1 MKTRIQKVLSKEEE
15 EVIIQCTEITP
26 LIRDIYSYALAKGQ
40 EVSAGLEGKLCR
52 IQLEDI
58 CYFEAVDEKLFAYT
72 YDRVYDLKM
81 RLYEVENAY
90 KYCHFIR
97 CSKSVVLNLMQ
108 LEGIS
113 PTLNGRF
120 YAHMK
125 NNEKVIISR
134 QYVKEIR
141 RVMTNEE

>member
-1 MKTRIQKVLSKEEE
+1 MKTRIQKVLRKEDE
-15 EVIIQCTEITP
+15 EVIIQCIEISP
-26 LIRDIYSYALAKGQ
+26 VIREIYSYTLAKGQ
-40 EVSAGLEGKLCR
+40 EITGSLDGTLCR
-52 IQLEDI
+52 IRLEDV
-58 CYFEAVDEKLFAYT
+58 CYFEAVDEKLFACT
-72 YDRVYDLKM
+72 KNQVYDVKM

-125 NNEKVIISR
+125 NQEKVVISR

-141 RVMTNEE
+141 QVMTNEE

>member
-1 MKTRIQKVLSKEEE
+1 MKTRIQKILRKEDE
-15 EVIIQCTEITP
+15 EVIIQCVELSPI
-26 LIRDIYSYALAKGQ
+26 IREIYSYSLAKGQ
-40 EVSAGLEGKLCR
+40 EIIGCLEGTLCKIR
-52 IQLEDI
+52 LEDI
-58 CYFEAVDEKLFAYT
+58 CYFEAVDEKLFACT
-72 YDRVYDLKM
+72 SDHIYDVKM
-81 RLYEVENAY
+81 RLYEVESTY

-125 NNEKVIISR
+125 NKEKVVISR

-141 RVMTNEE
+141 RVMTNED

>member
-1 MKTRIQKVLSKEEE
+1 MKTRIQKVLRKEEE
-15 EVIIQCTEITP
+15 EVIIQCIEISP
-26 LIRDIYSYALAKGQ
+26 VIREIYSYTLAKGQ
-40 EVSAGLEGKLCR
+40 EITGSLDGTLCR
-52 IQLEDI
+52 IRLEDI
-58 CYFEAVDEKLFAYT
+58 CYFEAVDEKLFACT
-72 YDRVYDLKM
+72 KNQVYDVKM

-125 NNEKVIISR
+125 NKEKVVISR

-141 RVMTNEE
+141 QVMTNEE

>member
-1 MKTRIQKVLSKEEE
+1 MKTRIQKVLRKEDE
-15 EVIIQCTEITP
+15 EVIIQCIEISP
-26 LIRDIYSYALAKGQ
+26 VIREIYSYTLAKGQ
-40 EVSAGLEGKLCR
+40 EITGSLDGTLCR
-52 IQLEDI
+52 IRLEDI
-58 CYFEAVDEKLFAYT
+58 CYFEAVDEKLFACT
-72 YDRVYDLKM
+72 KNQVYDVKM

-125 NNEKVIISR
+125 NQEKVVISR

-141 RVMTNEE
+141 QVMTNEE

>member
-1 MKTRIQKVLSKEEE
+1 MKTRIQKVLRIEEE
-15 EVIIQCTEITP
+15 EVIIQCVELSP
-26 LIRDIYSYALAKGQ
+26 VIRDIYSYALAKGQ
-40 EVSAGLEGKLCR
+40 EIPGSLDGKLCR
-52 IQLEDI
+52 IRLEDI
-58 CYFEAVDEKLFAYT
+58 CYFEAVDERLFACT
-72 YDRVYDLKM
+72 KDQVYDVKM

-108 LEGIS
+108 LDGIS

-125 NNEKVIISR
+125 NQEKVVISR

-141 RVMTNEE
+141 QVMTNEE

>member
-1 MKTRIQKVLSKEEE
+1 MKTRIQKVLRKEDE
-15 EVIIQCTEITP
+15 EVIIQCVEISP
-26 LIRDIYSYALAKGQ
+26 VIREIYSYALAKGQ
-40 EVSAGLEGKLCR
+40 EITGSLDGTLCR
-52 IQLEDI
+52 IRLDTI
-58 CYFEAVDEKLFAYT
+58 CYFEAVDEKLFACT
-72 YDRVYDLKM
+72 KDHIYDIKM

-125 NNEKVIISR
+125 NQEKVVISR

-141 RVMTNEE
+141 QVMTNEE

>member
-1 MKTRIQKVLSKEEE
+1 MKTRIQKVLRKEDE
-15 EVIIQCTEITP
+15 EVIIQCIEISP
-26 LIRDIYSYALAKGQ
+26 VIREIYSYTLAKGQ
-40 EVSAGLEGKLCR
+40 EITGSLDGTLCR
-52 IQLEDI
+52 IRLEDI
-58 CYFEAVDEKLFAYT
+58 CYFEAVDEKLFACT
-72 YDRVYDLKM
+72 KNQVYDVKM

-125 NNEKVIISR
+125 NQEKVVIS
-134 QYVKEIR
+134 
-141 RVMTNEE
+141 

>member
-1 MKTRIQKVLSKEEE
+1 MKTRIQKVLFKEEE
-15 EVIIQCTEITP
+15 EVIIQCVKMSP
-26 LIRDIYSYALAKGQ
+26 LVRDIYSYALAKGQ
-40 EVSAGLEGKLCR
+40 EVNASLDGKLCR

-72 YDRVYDLKM
+72 KDQVYDVRM
-81 RLYEVENAY
+81 RLYEVENTY
-90 KYCHFIR
+90 KYCHFMR

-108 LEGIS
+108 LIGIS

-125 NNEKVIISR
+125 NHEKVVISR

-141 RVMTNEE
+141 QVMTNEE

>member
-1 MKTRIQKVLSKEEE
+1 MKTRIQKVLRKEDE
-15 EVIIQCTEITP
+15 EVIIQCIEISP
-26 LIRDIYSYALAKGQ
+26 VIREIYSYTLAKGQ
-40 EVSAGLEGKLCR
+40 EITGSLDGTLCR
-52 IQLEDI
+52 IRLEDI
-58 CYFEAVDEKLFAYT
+58 CYFEAVDEKLFACT
-72 YDRVYDLKM
+72 KNQVYDVKM

-97 CSKSVVLNLMQ
+97 CSKSIVLNLMQ

-125 NNEKVIISR
+125 NKEKVVISR

-141 RVMTNEE
+141 KVMTNEE

>member
-1 MKTRIQKVLSKEEE
+1 MKTRIQKIRHKEDE
-15 EVIIQCTEITP
+15 EVIIQCVDLSP
-26 LIRDIYSYALAKGQ
+26 VIREIYSYSLAKGQ
-40 EVSAGLEGKLCR
+40 EIIGCLEGTLCKIR
-52 IQLEDI
+52 LEDI

-72 YDRVYDLKM
+72 SEHVYDVKM
-81 RLYEVENAY
+81 RLYEVESAY

-125 NNEKVIISR
+125 NKEKVVISR

-141 RVMTNEE
+141 KVMSNEE

>member
-1 MKTRIQKVLSKEEE
+1 MKTRIQKILRKEDE
-15 EVIIQCTEITP
+15 EVVIQCVEISP
-26 LIRDIYSYALAKGQ
+26 AIRAIYSYALAKGQ
-40 EVSAGLEGKLCR
+40 EIIGSLDGTLCNIR
-52 IQLEDI
+52 LEDI
-58 CYFEAVDEKLFAYT
+58 CYFEAVDEKLFACT
-72 YDRVYDLKM
+72 SNHVYDVKM
-81 RLYEVENAY
+81 RLYEVEGAY

-97 CSKSVVLNLMQ
+97 CSKSVVINLMQ

-125 NNEKVIISR
+125 NKEKVVISR

-141 RVMTNEE
+141 KVMTNEE

>member
-1 MKTRIQKVLSKEEE
+1 MKTRIQKVLRKEDE
-15 EVIIQCTEITP
+15 EVIIQCIEISP
-26 LIRDIYSYALAKGQ
+26 VIREIYSYTLAKGQ
-40 EVSAGLEGKLCR
+40 EITGSLDGTLCR
-52 IQLEDI
+52 IRLEDI
-58 CYFEAVDEKLFAYT
+58 CYFEAVDEKLFACT
-72 YDRVYDLKM
+72 KNQVYDVKM

-125 NNEKVIISR
+125 NKEKVVISR

-141 RVMTNEE
+141 KVMTNEE